1 MNKIYSR
8 ILWENSP
15 SDRTPLN
22 ETNLNKM
29 DLAIDNLDD
38 RVVQMDVTKVNTEIA
53 NGLLK
58 SWTLDETTGI
68 ITVEKLNG
76 EQIIFDLNIEKIPV
90 SFSLSEDGI
99 LTMIT
104 EDGTPFT
111 ANIGAMIPILTFAD
125 SDTIAVSVTG
135 TGVNKT
141 YSFSIKAGS
150 VTEDKLQPN
159 FLSSIKVQ
167 AENAGKSASDSSTY
181 SKDSEAWAVGKRNGV
196 DVPETDETYNNNAKY
211 YMEQAKAA
219 SAEEMTGATAEK
231 DGTSGIVPA
240 PIAGQ
245 ESYVLKGSGAW
256 EPEKE
261 ILIDSELSKE
271 SENALQN
278 KVIAEQIE
286 SLNKAIDDA
295 KALRATLEA
304 YGMVKLS
311 DSAAVTD
318 STGLALPATEKNAS
332 LEGTL
337 ANMLSQ
343 LNTNLQWE
351 KVSDSNNFQTPY
363 KAFTE
368 DSLNIK
374 VYKSDKEAIV
384 TFDGVSSSEFTDNY
398 WLFTNLPIA
407 ICLIHSVVY
416 VSNEDATIKQ
426 PYRAIIS
433 ERNINL
439 FWSGTIPSGYHIC
452 GTFYYPIA

>member
-245 ESYVLKGSGAW
+245 ESYVLKGSGAF

-311 DSAAVTD
+311 NSAAVTD

-332 LEGTL
+332 IEGTM
-337 ANMLSQ
+337 ANQISK
-343 LNTNLQWE
+343 LNSDNTYGRKVYNSGTLLDILEQELDNMNKHTDWGFVVTNE
-351 KVSDSNNFQTPY
+351 VSDL
-363 KAFTE
+363 K
-368 DSLNIK
+368 
-374 VYKSDKEAIV
+374 
-384 TFDGVSSSEFTDNY
+384 NY
-398 WLFTNLPIA
+398 FP
-407 ICLIHSVVY
+407 
-416 VSNEDATIKQ
+416 E
-426 PYRAIIS
+426 
-433 ERNINL
+433 
-439 FWSGTIPSGYHIC
+439 IC
-452 GTFYYPIA
+452 GWYIFVIKTQADESICTVYDSWEIRRSYKFVYHKSTREIVQKYYDN